1 MKKIYSLIISSTLLL
16 NGCGVFGGGED
27 SATIPEIPT
36 PTPTPTPTPEV
47 TETPDNG
54 EVIGSTGGLIPAT
67 NPQDRL
73 RQIEQ
78 GRNNP
83 FNSISPPAV
92 IKIRQDQPLPF
103 AQEDRAIVRTPVPV
117 AVTPSA
123 PTKMTQNNSSRAT
136 KNGEGNTANRNNP
149 PASGNVVDMAKIQA
163 NAPVMPPN
171 PTEASNMRVS
181 GVMNLDGNN
190 IALVQAPWESVP
202 KSVRVGDI
210 ISNGNVNIR
219 VREIR
224 FNYPTSIAL
233 LENNQTVYR
242 NIGNDQGFVVFEQ
255 YGQRVT
261 KEIGNTPQETD
272 KVAKL

>member
-1 MKKIYSLIISSTLLL
+1 MKKIYSLIISSALLL

-27 SATIPEIPT
+27 TATIPEIPT

-54 EVIGSTGGLIPAT
+54 QVIGSTGGLIPAT
-67 NPQDRL
+67 NSQDRL

-78 GRNNP
+78 GRNDP
-83 FNSISPPAV
+83 FNSISPPAL
-92 IKIRQDQPLPF
+92 IKVRQDQPLPF
-103 AQEDRAIVRTPVPV
+103 AQEDRASVRTPIPT
-117 AVTPSA
+117 AVTPPASNKK
-123 PTKMTQNNSSRAT
+123 PQDISNQESKTGKT
-136 KNGEGNTANRNNP
+136 NTANRNNSST
-149 PASGNVVDMAKIQA
+149 AGNVVDMAKLQTQ
-163 NAPVMPPN
+163 APVMPPN

-190 IALVQAPWESVP
+190 IALVQAPWESIP

-210 ISNGNVNIR
+210 ISNGNVSIR

-261 KEIGNTPQETD
+261 KEIGNTIQETD